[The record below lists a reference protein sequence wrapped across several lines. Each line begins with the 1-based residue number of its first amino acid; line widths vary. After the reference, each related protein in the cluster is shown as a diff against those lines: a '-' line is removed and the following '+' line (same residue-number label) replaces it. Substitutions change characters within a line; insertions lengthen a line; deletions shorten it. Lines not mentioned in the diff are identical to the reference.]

1 MIKIS
6 YSNGDIYVLV
16 SNNINFNIEFLIN
29 MAQLIKLLEPLKN
42 QYNKVT
48 FKLNKASDIDNLVLA
63 YIFNICTYIKNNMK
77 INVFMSKNL
86 YNRLT
91 GTISNKSG
99 NEYKTQEFKQEVV
112 SNDIKHYIL
121 HGENEFNII
130 VNDLTK
136 LIMNTNIIM
145 DEDNVKLFLKT
156 TIGEV
161 FSNAC
166 IHNNINEYYYFKEI
180 IHENSNFYLIV
191 NIVDY
196 GNTIKRNVLSYC
208 KNKNQIYPKNCIDWA
223 VESGN
228 TTRKG
233 SGGYGL
239 PTLLD
244 YIKKVEGDL
253 TVLSAN
259 EIFSLKNGNR
269 DFQDKINGYFPGTA
283 ICFKIK
289 LYDLDKSFSYDKKN
303 NTLSTRR
310 INLNDI

>member
-1 MIKIS
+1 MIKII
-6 YSNGDIYVLV
+6 YNNGDTYVLL
-16 SNNINFNIEFLIN
+16 SGNINFDVEFLSN
-29 MAQLIKLLEPLKN
+29 MAKLMKLLEPLKS

-48 FKLNKASDIDNLVLA
+48 FRLDESSNIDNLMLA
-63 YIFNICTYIKNNMK
+63 YIYNICTYIKNNMIVK
-77 INVFMSKNL
+77 VFMSKSL
-86 YNRLT
+86 YYKLS
-91 GTISNKSG
+91 GIISDMSG
-99 NEYKTQEFKQEVV
+99 NEYKTQEFKQVNV
-112 SNDIKHYIL
+112 SKDIEHYIL
-121 HGENEFNII
+121 HGDNEFNTI

-136 LIMNTNIIM
+136 LIMDRNIIM

-156 TIGEV
+156 TIGEI

-180 IHENSNFYLIV
+180 IYENDNFYLTV

-196 GNTIKRNVLSYC
+196 GNTITKNVMTYIN
-208 KNKNQIYPKNCIDWA
+208 NKNMDYQGYCIDWA
-223 VESGN
+223 IKSGN

-253 TVLSAN
+253 TILSAD
-259 EIFSLKNGNR
+259 EIFSLKKGNK

-283 ICFKIK
+283 VCFKIK
-289 LYDLDKSFSYDKKN
+289 LYDLDKSFSYDKEN
-303 NTLSTRR
+303 DTLSTRR
-310 INLNDI
+310 ISLNDI